1 MSIVRTLTRGLAMA
15 ASIVLAPFTLAA
27 PTDFDR
33 EFVTRASAANE
44 AEVAMARAAAT
55 RTNNAGV
62 RVFAKKMIEDHS
74 KANAALGKLASAQGL
89 KLSPLTPEQRS
100 ALKKLEGLK
109 GEKFDQEYARIQQRS
124 HAEAM
129 LLFKRQ
135 AGGPGAPA
143 LKQYAAAALP
153 TLEAHYHWADALPG
167 GIPSI
172 GKGSEGK
179 GTEEPPAPPAG
190 EAPAPPAE
198 APK

>member
-1 MSIVRTLTRGLAMA
+1 MSIVGTLTRGLATA

-74 KANAALGKLASAQGL
+74 KANAALAKLASAQGL
-89 KLSPLTPEQRS
+89 KLSPPTPEQRS
-100 ALKKLEGLK
+100 ALRKLESLK
-109 GEKFDQEYARIQQRS
+109 GEKFDREYARIQQRS

-135 AGGPGAPA
+135 AGGPGAPVLIYYEDSSV
-143 LKQYAAAALP
+143 LKLVE
-153 TLEAHYHWADALPG
+153 LF
-167 GIPSI
+167 
-172 GKGSEGK
+172 
-179 GTEEPPAPPAG
+179 
-190 EAPAPPAE
+190 
-198 APK
+198 